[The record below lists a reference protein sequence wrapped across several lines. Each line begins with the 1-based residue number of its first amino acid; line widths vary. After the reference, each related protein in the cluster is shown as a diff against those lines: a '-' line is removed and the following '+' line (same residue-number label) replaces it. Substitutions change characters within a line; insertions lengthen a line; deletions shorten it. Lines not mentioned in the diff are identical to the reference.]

1 MDNMKRQ
8 RLTVSEYLK
17 QAETWPVLDVRSP
30 AEFEVG
36 HIPSAISFPLF
47 SNEERAVVGTLYK
60 QEGRQPAIK
69 KGLEIIG
76 PKMVDFIEQAEQLE
90 SPTIALYCWRG
101 GMRSDSM
108 AWLLER
114 YGFQTILL
122 EGGYKAY
129 RNAMLDFFKQALP
142 LRVIAGYTG
151 SQKTRLLHIL
161 REKGE
166 QVVDLEGMAGHQGSS
181 FGNQKCKSQPTTEQ
195 FQNQLFHVFR
205 KMDLSRSIWIEDE
218 DMRIGTVNMTEGLF
232 RQINA
237 SPHIFIEVKKN
248 QRIDFL
254 VKDYGMLEK
263 EKLIKATHFIR
274 KRLGYDRAQKAIAHI
289 REGDLKRAV
298 HIILNYYDSR
308 YDKALER
315 KKHLVDLHLQVD
327 TEELEELA
335 DELIKKGKHEV

>member
-1 MDNMKRQ
+1 MKRQ
-8 RLTVSEYLK
+8 RRTVSDFLK
-17 QAETWPVLDVRSP
+17 QVEGLPILDVRSP
-30 AEFEVG
+30 AEFEIG

-76 PKMVDFIEQAEQLE
+76 PKMVAFIEQAEQLK
-90 SPTIALYCWRG
+90 SSTLALYCWRG

-129 RNAMLDFFKQALP
+129 RNAMLDFFKQELP

-181 FGNQKCKSQPTTEQ
+181 FGNQKSESQPTTEQ
-195 FQNQLFHVFR
+195 FQNQLFHFFR
-205 KMDLSRSIWIEDE
+205 NTDLSRPIWIEDE
-218 DMRIGTVNMTEGLF
+218 DMRLGTVNMTEGLF

-237 SPHIFIEVKKN
+237 SPHVFIKVKKA

-263 EKLIKATHFIR
+263 EKLIKATYYIR
-274 KRLGYDRAQKAIAHI
+274 KRLGFDRAKKAIAHI
-289 REGDLKRAV
+289 EAGNLKPAV
-298 HIILNYYDSR
+298 DIILNYYDRR

-315 KKHLVDLHLQVD
+315 KAHLVKARLSID
-327 TEELEELA
+327 TENLEALA
-335 DELIKKGKHEV
+335 DELIKKTKHEV